1 MNNFL
6 RITLVTWFMGLSG
19 LQAQESYMLNYD
31 NVEVRAVTQD
41 IARFAKKTI
50 ILDPRVKGKVTIF
63 SDSLLDQEQVWQV
76 YLRTI
81 QVNGF
86 SAINEGNI
94 IRIIPD
100 NEATRDSNDPT
111 QNADYVTKILLLNNR
126 SADELL
132 PMLKPIVGRQASLS
146 SIASINSILLVDRK
160 SNVDRIELLLEELDE
175 DDTAKISII
184 KLNNLSSVE
193 AVRILDKLKLQ
204 SNPTINNFIAI
215 PFTQS
220 NSVILSANKV
230 VSKNVESTLRVLDE
244 DVQNDG
250 TVAVIYLKYA
260 KADEVAS
267 IVNTVSSTFAADS
280 DSQKPVVTYHEK
292 TNSLIVS
299 SEGSNL
305 DLIRN
310 LVAKIDIRRAQV
322 LVEAIIV
329 ELSENAAK
337 NLGIEAIFSGSDDDG
352 NQIPIGITR
361 FPSSNSPDLLAI
373 TGNSV
378 QGGDDATLSAIAT
391 NSLLNTQGLVAGF
404 GSIDSDG
411 DSFVGI
417 INAIAEDQNSNI
429 LSTPSIIAMDNEPA
443 NLVIGQE
450 IPITIGESLG
460 ANNANPFRTT
470 SRQEVGVKLSITPQI
485 NEGNSVILDIKQ
497 EVSGVAGALTGGS
510 DIITNKRTIET
521 TVLVDNN
528 QIIVLGGLIDDDIQ
542 ETINRVPVLGQI
554 PILGRLFRSS
564 SKSVIRRNLTVFL
577 RPKILADSKSVNQ
590 ISLEKYNFI
599 KAEGLLN
606 ESREEIIDLS
616 EDQD

>member
-1 MNNFL
+1 MNILL
-6 RITLVTWFMGLSG
+6 RITLMVWLMGLSG

-94 IRIIPD
+94 VRIIPD

-361 FPSSNSPDLLAI
+361 FPSSKSPDLLAI

-460 ANNANPFRTT
+460 TNNANPFRTT

-497 EVSGVAGALTGGS
+497 EVSGVAGALTGGT

>member
-6 RITLVTWFMGLSG
+6 RITLVTWFIGLSG

>member
-1 MNNFL
+1 MNILL
-6 RITLVTWFMGLSG
+6 RITLVTWFIGLSG

-94 IRIIPD
+94 VRIIPD

>member
-6 RITLVTWFMGLSG
+6 RITLVIWFMGLSA

-94 IRIIPD
+94 VRIIPD

-160 SNVDRIELLLEELDE
+160 SNVDRIELLLKELDE

-361 FPSSNSPDLLAI
+361 FPSSKSPDLLAI

-554 PILGRLFRSS
+554 PILGRLFSSS

>member
-6 RITLVTWFMGLSG
+6 RITLVTWFIGLSG

-204 SNPTINNFIAI
+204 NNPTINNFIAI

>member
-1 MNNFL
+1 MNILL
-6 RITLVTWFMGLSG
+6 RITLVTWFLGLSG

-94 IRIIPD
+94 VRIIPD

>member
-6 RITLVTWFMGLSG
+6 RITLVTWFIGLSG

-94 IRIIPD
+94 VRIIPD

-361 FPSSNSPDLLAI
+361 FPSSKSPDLLAI

>member
-1 MNNFL
+1 MNILL
-6 RITLVTWFMGLSG
+6 RITLVIWFMGLSG

-94 IRIIPD
+94 VRIIPD